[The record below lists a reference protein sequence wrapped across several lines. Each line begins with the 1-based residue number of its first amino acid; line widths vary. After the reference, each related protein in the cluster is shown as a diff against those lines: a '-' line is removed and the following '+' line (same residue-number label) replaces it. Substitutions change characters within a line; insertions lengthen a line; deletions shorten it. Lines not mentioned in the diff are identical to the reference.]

1 MAAGWI
7 SDADGSNASALTA
20 FGGPLTGSPQWSP
33 DGRLIAFDSRAEG
46 RSNIYMVRA
55 DGGQLRRVNTGVSDS
70 STPIWSIDRKW
81 FIFAATVGGAERIFK
96 IPVEGGA
103 ATQITT
109 GEGRNPRVSSDGRRI
124 YYHRLRE
131 VGIWSVS
138 TGGGDERHLSGLPRV
153 PIEFRG
159 SWALSASGVYFINS
173 EPRPGIDFLDFA
185 SGKITRV
192 VDVPGRPAPYTTL
205 ALSPDGRRLLYAQT
219 DGIGSDIM
227 LVDKFR

>member
-1 MAAGWI
+1 
-7 SDADGSNASALTA
+7 
-20 FGGPLTGSPQWSP
+20 
-33 DGRLIAFDSRAEG
+33 
-46 RSNIYMVRA
+46 MVRA

-70 STPIWSIDRKW
+70 STPIWSIDRQW
-81 FIFAATVGGAERIFK
+81 LIFAATVGGAERIFK

-109 GEGRNPRVSSDGRRI
+109 GEGRTPRVSSDGRRI

-138 TGGGDERHLSGLPRV
+138 TGGGDERRLPGLPRV
-153 PIEFRG
+153 PIEFRAT
-159 SWALSASGVYFINS
+159 WALSASGVYFINS
-173 EPRPGIDFLDFA
+173 APRPGIDFLDFA

-192 VDVPGRPAPYTTL
+192 VDLPGRPAPYTTL
-205 ALSPDGRRLLYAQT
+205 ALSPDGRRLLYAQI
-219 DGIGSDIM
+219 DGIASDIM